1 MVDDG
6 CSTRHGRLVVNK
18 QCNVDELKND
28 LIADEGIRLKPYLCP
43 AGKTTIGVGR
53 NLDDVGITEAE
64 AMTLLDD
71 DIARV
76 TAQLAKA
83 LPWLQGNNVQRAV
96 GNMTFQMGLGG
107 VLKFKKM
114 LAALQV
120 KDYTTARREALNS
133 AWARQTPQRA
143 KRVTD
148 LMKDD

>member
-1 MVDDG
+1 MEG
-6 CSTRHGRLVVNK
+6 
-18 QCNVDELKND
+18 LKED

-64 AMTLLDD
+64 AMTLLDN
-71 DIARV
+71 DINRV
-76 TAQLAKA
+76 KAQLANA
-83 LPWLQGNNVQRAV
+83 LPWLQGDNVQRAI

-133 AWARQTPQRA
+133 AWAKQTPQRA

>member
-1 MVDDG
+1 MEG
-6 CSTRHGRLVVNK
+6 LR
-18 QCNVDELKND
+18 ED
-28 LIADEGIRLKPYLCP
+28 LIAEEGIRLKPYLCP

-53 NLDDVGITEAE
+53 NLDDVGITQDE
-64 AMTLLDD
+64 AMEMLDN
-71 DIARV
+71 DIERV
-76 TAQLAKA
+76 KAQLAKA
-83 LPWLQGNNVQRAV
+83 LPWLQGDNVQRAL

-120 KDYTTARREALNS
+120 KDYTTARREALDS

-148 LMKDD
+148 LIKDD

>member
-1 MVDDG
+1 MEG
-6 CSTRHGRLVVNK
+6 LR
-18 QCNVDELKND
+18 ED

-71 DIARV
+71 DISRV
-76 TAQLAKA
+76 KAQIAQA
-83 LPWLQGNNVQRAV
+83 LPELQGNNVQRAV
-96 GNMTFQMGLGG
+96 GNMIFQMGLNG

-120 KDYTTARREALNS
+120 KDYATARREALDS
-133 AWARQTPQRA
+133 AWAKQTPQRA

-148 LMKDD
+148 LMKED

>member
-1 MVDDG
+1 MED
-6 CSTRHGRLVVNK
+6 
-18 QCNVDELKND
+18 LKND

-64 AMTLLDD
+64 AMTLLDS

-76 TAQLAKA
+76 TAQLTKA
-83 LPWLQGNNVQRAV
+83 LPWLQGDNVQRAL

-120 KDYTTARREALNS
+120 KDYTTARREALDS

>member
-1 MVDDG
+1 
-6 CSTRHGRLVVNK
+6 
-18 QCNVDELKND
+18 VDELKND

>member
-1 MVDDG
+1 MEG
-6 CSTRHGRLVVNK
+6 LR
-18 QCNVDELKND
+18 ED
-28 LIADEGIRLKPYLCP
+28 LIAEEGIRLKPYLCP

-53 NLDDVGITEAE
+53 NLDDVGITQDE
-64 AMTLLDD
+64 AMEMLDN
-71 DIARV
+71 DIERV
-76 TAQLAKA
+76 KAQLAKA
-83 LPWLQGNNVQRAV
+83 LPWLQGDNVQRAL

-120 KDYTTARREALNS
+120 KDYTAARREALDS

-148 LMKDD
+148 LIKDD

>member
-1 MVDDG
+1 MAVIPRCAVEG
-6 CSTRHGRLVVNK
+6 LR
-18 QCNVDELKND
+18 ED

-53 NLDDVGITEAE
+53 NLDDVGSTEAE

-71 DIARV
+71 DISRV
-76 TAQLAKA
+76 NAQIAQA
-83 LPWLQGNNVQRAV
+83 LPGLQGNNVQRAV
-96 GNMTFQMGLGG
+96 GNMIFQMGLNG

-120 KDYTTARREALNS
+120 KDYATARREALDS
-133 AWARQTPQRA
+133 AWAKQTPQRA

-148 LMKDD
+148 LMKED

>member
-1 MVDDG
+1 MED
-6 CSTRHGRLVVNK
+6 
-18 QCNVDELKND
+18 LKND

-71 DIARV
+71 DVARV

-96 GNMTFQMGLGG
+96 GNMTFQMGLGAL
-107 VLKFKKM
+107 LKFKKM

>member
-1 MVDDG
+1 MDD
-6 CSTRHGRLVVNK
+6 
-18 QCNVDELKND
+18 LKND

>member
-1 MVDDG
+1 
-6 CSTRHGRLVVNK
+6 
-18 QCNVDELKND
+18 
-28 LIADEGIRLKPYLCP
+28 
-43 AGKTTIGVGR
+43 
-53 NLDDVGITEAE
+53 
-64 AMTLLDD
+64 MTLLDD

>member
-1 MVDDG
+1 ME
-6 CSTRHGRLVVNK
+6 RLK
-18 QCNVDELKND
+18 ED
-28 LIADEGIRLKPYLCP
+28 LIADEGLRLTPYQCP

-64 AMTLLDD
+64 AMALLDN
-71 DIARV
+71 DIVRV
-76 TAQLAKA
+76 KAQLTKA
-83 LPWLQGNNVQRAV
+83 LPWLQGDNVQRAL

-120 KDYTTARREALNS
+120 KDYTTARREALDS
-133 AWARQTPQRA
+133 AWAKQTPQRA

-148 LMKDD
+148 LIKDD

>member
-1 MVDDG
+1 VEG
-6 CSTRHGRLVVNK
+6 LR
-18 QCNVDELKND
+18 ED

-64 AMTLLDD
+64 AMTLLDN
-71 DIARV
+71 DITRV
-76 TAQLAKA
+76 KAQLAKA
-83 LPWLQGNNVQRAV
+83 LPWLQGDNVQRAV

-114 LAALQV
+114 LAALQA

-133 AWARQTPQRA
+133 AWAKQTPQRA

>member
-1 MVDDG
+1 M
-6 CSTRHGRLVVNK
+6 
-18 QCNVDELKND
+18 DELKND

>member
-1 MVDDG
+1 VED
-6 CSTRHGRLVVNK
+6 
-18 QCNVDELKND
+18 LKND

-71 DIARV
+71 DVARV

-120 KDYTTARREALNS
+120 KDYTTARSEALNS

>member
-1 MVDDG
+1 ME
-6 CSTRHGRLVVNK
+6 RLK
-18 QCNVDELKND
+18 ED
-28 LIADEGIRLKPYLCP
+28 LIADEGLRLTPYQCP

-64 AMTLLDD
+64 AMALLDN
-71 DIARV
+71 DIERV
-76 TAQLAKA
+76 KAQLAKA
-83 LPWLQGNNVQRAV
+83 LPWLQGDNVQRAL

-120 KDYTTARREALNS
+120 KDYTAARREALDS

>member
-1 MVDDG
+1 MVVDG

-18 QCNVDELKND
+18 QRNVDELKND

>member
-1 MVDDG
+1 MEG
-6 CSTRHGRLVVNK
+6 LR
-18 QCNVDELKND
+18 ED

-64 AMTLLDD
+64 AMTLLDN
-71 DIARV
+71 DITRV
-76 TAQLAKA
+76 KAQLAKA
-83 LPWLQGNNVQRAV
+83 LPWLQGDNVQRAV

-114 LAALQV
+114 LAALQA

-133 AWARQTPQRA
+133 AWAKQTPQRA

>member
-1 MVDDG
+1 VE
-6 CSTRHGRLVVNK
+6 RLK
-18 QCNVDELKND
+18 ED
-28 LIADEGIRLKPYLCP
+28 LIADEGLRLTPYQCP

-64 AMTLLDD
+64 AMALLDN
-71 DIARV
+71 DIVRV
-76 TAQLAKA
+76 KAQLTKA
-83 LPWLQGNNVQRAV
+83 LPWLQGDNVQRAL

-120 KDYTTARREALNS
+120 KDYTAARREALDS

>member
-1 MVDDG
+1 
-6 CSTRHGRLVVNK
+6 
-18 QCNVDELKND
+18 
-28 LIADEGIRLKPYLCP
+28 
-43 AGKTTIGVGR
+43 
-53 NLDDVGITEAE
+53 
-64 AMTLLDD
+64 
-71 DIARV
+71 
-76 TAQLAKA
+76 
-83 LPWLQGNNVQRAV
+83 
-96 GNMTFQMGLGG
+96 MTFQMGLGG

>member
-1 MVDDG
+1 ME
-6 CSTRHGRLVVNK
+6 RLK
-18 QCNVDELKND
+18 ED
-28 LIADEGIRLKPYLCP
+28 LIADEGLRLTPYQCP

-64 AMTLLDD
+64 AMALLDN
-71 DIARV
+71 DIVRV
-76 TAQLAKA
+76 KAQLTKA
-83 LPWLQGNNVQRAV
+83 LPWLQGDNVQRAL
-96 GNMTFQMGLGG
+96 GNMTFQMGLRG

-120 KDYTTARREALNS
+120 KDYTTARREALDS

-148 LMKDD
+148 LIKDD

>member
-1 MVDDG
+1 MEG
-6 CSTRHGRLVVNK
+6 LR
-18 QCNVDELKND
+18 ED

-71 DIARV
+71 DVARV

-83 LPWLQGNNVQRAV
+83 LPWLQGDNVQRAV

-114 LAALQV
+114 LAALQA

-133 AWARQTPQRA
+133 AWAKQTPQRA

>member
-1 MVDDG
+1 MED
-6 CSTRHGRLVVNK
+6 
-18 QCNVDELKND
+18 LKND

-71 DIARV
+71 DVARV